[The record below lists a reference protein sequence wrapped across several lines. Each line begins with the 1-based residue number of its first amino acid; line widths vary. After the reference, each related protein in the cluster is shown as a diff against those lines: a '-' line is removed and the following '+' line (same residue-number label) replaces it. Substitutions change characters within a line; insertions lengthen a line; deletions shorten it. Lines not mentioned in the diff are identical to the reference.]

1 MAEVQV
7 HDVHAA
13 PAHGHAPQHPY
24 HLVAPSAWP
33 IIGSIAAFVLAVGL
47 IIWIR
52 GGTWWIFAVGA
63 LGVAY
68 TMVGWW
74 RDVIREAEYEGHH
87 TPVVQLH
94 MRYGMMLFIAS
105 EVMFFVA
112 WFWAYFDAALFPGEA
127 HQVLRREF
135 TGGVWPPTTK
145 VSRRGAMSPRRAP
158 SQVNGTPSR
167 GTTGPQRRSTARWPA
182 SVAGE

>member
-1 MAEVQV
+1 MAEVQA

-33 IIGSIAAFVLAVGL
+33 LIGSVAAFVLAVGL
-47 IIWIR
+47 ILWMR
-52 GGTWWIFAVGA
+52 GGTWWIFALGA
-63 LGVAY
+63 IGIAY

-94 MRYGMMLFIAS
+94 HRYGMMLFIAS

-112 WFWAYFDAALFPGEA
+112 WFWAYFDAALFPAAVSTLPDTNEVVGMIERNA
-127 HQVLRREF
+127 L
-135 TGGVWPPTTK
+135 TGGHWPPK
-145 VSRRGAMSPRRAP
+145 P
-158 SQVNGTPSR
+158 SDTFKGTFDPWGLPLVNTLILLTSG
-167 GTTGPQRRSTARWPA
+167 
-182 SVAGE
+182 